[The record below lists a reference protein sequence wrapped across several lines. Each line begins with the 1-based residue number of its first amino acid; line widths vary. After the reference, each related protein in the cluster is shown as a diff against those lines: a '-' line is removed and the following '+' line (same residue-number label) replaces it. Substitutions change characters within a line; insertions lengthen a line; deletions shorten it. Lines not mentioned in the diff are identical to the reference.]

1 MGSEFGPPEP
11 TSELDMVAGE
21 KVQALVVFPALP
33 EVPPSRGSSL
43 ESNTGPGLGF

>member
-21 KVQALVVFPALP
+21 KVQALRALAALP
-33 EVPPSRGSSL
+33 ENP
-43 ESNTGPGLGF
+43 N